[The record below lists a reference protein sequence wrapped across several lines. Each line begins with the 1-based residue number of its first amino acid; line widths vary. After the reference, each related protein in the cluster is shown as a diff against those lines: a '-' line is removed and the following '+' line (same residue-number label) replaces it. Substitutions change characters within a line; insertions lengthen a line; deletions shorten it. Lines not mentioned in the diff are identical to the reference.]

1 MNRKEAREYAMQA
14 LFQMEAQQDFEA
26 PDMEKYLSREEL
38 GKQKQYVKELLTAI
52 CENISRVNDTID
64 SCSEGWPVSRMTKM
78 DLAIIRLA
86 VGEILFMDDIPA
98 AVSINEAVEL
108 ARTYGTDQSP
118 KFVNAVLGKIA

>member
-1 MNRKEAREYAMQA
+1 MIRKEAREYTMQA
-14 LFQMEAQQDFEA
+14 LFQMEVQQDFEA

-38 GKQKQYVKELLTAI
+38 GKQKSYVRDLLTAI
-52 CENISRVNDTID
+52 CRNIEQINETID
-64 SCSEGWPVSRMTKM
+64 RCSEGWPVSRMTKM

-98 AVSINEAVEL
+98 AVSINEVVEL
-108 ARTYGTDQSP
+108 ARKYGTDQSP